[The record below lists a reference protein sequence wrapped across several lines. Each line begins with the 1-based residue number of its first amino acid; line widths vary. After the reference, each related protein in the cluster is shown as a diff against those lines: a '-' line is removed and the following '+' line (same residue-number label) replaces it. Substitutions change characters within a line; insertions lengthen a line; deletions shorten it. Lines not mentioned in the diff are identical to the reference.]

1 MNIQEYILS
10 GAVESYVLG
19 LASEEE
25 RATFESLYAVHPELR
40 AARDHFELVLEKQ
53 AFDEAVQPP
62 AELKSRIFSELDV
75 ESDRKQTGR
84 TKIKPLTP
92 VRSIWPRY
100 VAAASLI
107 LLVASTALN
116 FYFFSRYKDYI
127 TRYDAL
133 VATQTQMAA
142 NSQQLQVKV
151 QDYESVLQLI
161 KDPAMAIVKMS
172 GIPTSPAPASA
183 TTVYWDTRSKD
194 VYLLVNS
201 LPVATAGKQ
210 YQLWAIV
217 DGKPVDAGVFDIK
230 AGIPLVKMK
239 NIPQAQA
246 FAITL
251 ENSGGSPTPTMDA
264 MYVMGKVT
272 G

>member
-1 MNIQEYILS
+1 VNIQEYILS

-19 LASEEE
+19 LANEEE
-25 RATFESLYAVHPELR
+25 RAQFESLYAAHPELR
-40 AARDHFELVLEKQ
+40 AAREAFELSLEKL

-62 AELKSRIFSELDV
+62 AKLKSRIFSEIDV
-75 ESDRKQTGR
+75 ESDRKPTGR
-84 TKIKPLTP
+84 FKIKPLTP

-116 FYFFSRYKDYI
+116 FYFFGRYKAYI
-127 TRYDAL
+127 AKYDAL
-133 VATQTQMAA
+133 VASQTQMVA
-142 NSQQLQVKV
+142 NNQQLQVKM
-151 QDYESVLQLI
+151 QDYKSVLELI
-161 KDPAMAIVKMS
+161 KDPGMAVVKMT
-172 GIPTSPAPASA
+172 PTEKSPAPTSA

-201 LPVATAGKQ
+201 LPQPIAGKQ
-210 YQLWAIV
+210 YQLWALV

-230 AGIPLVKMK
+230 AGIPFVKMK
-239 NIPQAQA
+239 NTQQAQA

-251 ENSGGSPTPTMDA
+251 ENAGGSPTPTMDA
-264 MYVMGKVT
+264 LYVLGKVT
-272 G
+272 S